1 MEQQEPTIWT
11 NMCMI
16 YDDDR
21 IVVLDKVNDSYTG
34 ITFPGGHVRKGEPFA
49 DAVIREVE
57 EETGLCIKAPELCGI
72 YNWVR
77 EDGIRYVVLL
87 YKAEYFY
94 GELCSSEEGVV
105 FWIDKKEFLK
115 QKLAHGMDKVFTI
128 LEGEPSECFFSL
140 EDGMEYL
147 K

>member
-34 ITFPGGHVRKGEPFA
+34 ITFPGGHVRKGESFA

-77 EDGIRYVVLL
+77 DDGIRYVVLL

-94 GELCSSEEGVV
+94 GELCSSEEGAV

-115 QKLAHGMDKVFTI
+115 QKLAHGMDKVFAI

>member
-1 MEQQEPTIWT
+1 M
-11 NMCMI
+11 
-16 YDDDR
+16 
-21 IVVLDKVNDSYTG
+21 
-34 ITFPGGHVRKGEPFA
+34 
-49 DAVIREVE
+49 
-57 EETGLCIKAPELCGI
+57 
-72 YNWVR
+72 R

-94 GELCSSEEGVV
+94 GELCSSEEGAV
-105 FWIDKKEFLK
+105 FWIDKKDFLK
-115 QKLAHGMDKVFTI
+115 QKLAHGMDKVFAI